1 LPSTLDATLQRI
13 ARNAL
18 RRQLAELRGRNVE
31 DGAVLVLDNASGE
44 VLAWVGS
51 SGGSGAATEV
61 DAVLARRQP
70 GSTIK
75 PLVYAL
81 ALERRLVTA
90 ASLLDDSPLELAA
103 GPAGLY
109 APRNYDH
116 AYRGGVTVRE
126 ALAGSLNVP
135 AVRVAAMLEPEAL
148 FERLSAA
155 GLRPAHSAGHHG
167 YALALGSADVTLL
180 DLTNAY
186 RMLANGGRL
195 TPVRWVP
202 EGRWAARAPAAG
214 PPPANASASARQ
226 VFAPEAAWLVS
237 HILADPTARAAS
249 FGLDS
254 PLVTRGYAAVKT
266 GTSKDMRD
274 NWCIGSTGRFT
285 VGVWVGNAG
294 GRPMHGVSGVSGAAP
309 VWRELVTHLGA
320 TPAPPAPPGLT
331 RVEGE
336 WYLAGTEP
344 APERASTHAESD
356 PTRGAPRV
364 ATGAASRGDESRER
378 RTRRAAP
385 FGIETPRAG
394 TVIALDP
401 DIPAAAQ
408 RVVLRGALGQWLLD
422 GQPLGHGSRIEWLPR
437 PGHHVLERRDA
448 LASDRVDFEVR
459 ALPDTAGGPLRGPKA
474 AGAPARDP
482 KALERG
488 RPVPA
493 ASAEA
498 ATRRRG

>member
-1 LPSTLDATLQRI
+1 VQRF
-13 ARNAL
+13 ALAAL
-18 RRQLAELRGRNVE
+18 RRQLAELRGREVE
-31 DGAVLVLDNASGE
+31 DGAVIVLDNATGD

-51 SGGSGAATEV
+51 AGSGSAAADV

-75 PLVYAL
+75 PFVYAL

-90 ASLLDDSPLELAA
+90 ASLIDDTPLQLAA
-103 GPAGLY
+103 GAAGLY
-109 APRNYDH
+109 TPRNYDH
-116 AYRGGVTVRE
+116 AYRGGVPVRE

-135 AVRVAAMLEPEAL
+135 AVRVAAMLGPEAL
-148 FERLSAA
+148 FDRLQQS
-155 GLRPAHSAGHHG
+155 GLQLAHHAGHHG
-167 YALALGSADVTLL
+167 HALALGSADVTLL
-180 DLTNAY
+180 DLANAY
-186 RMLANGGRL
+186 RMRANGGRL
-195 TPVRWVP
+195 TPVRWAVADS
-202 EGRWAARAPAAG
+202 AAPAPAAQ
-214 PPPANASASARQ
+214 Q
-226 VFAPEAAWLVS
+226 VFSAEAAWLTM
-237 HILADPTARAAS
+237 HILSDPAARAAG

-254 PLVTRGYAAVKT
+254 PLVTRGFAAVKT

-274 NWCIGSTGRFT
+274 NWCIGSTDRYT
-285 VGVWVGNAG
+285 VGAWVGNAS
-294 GRPMHGVSGVSGAAP
+294 GRPMHQVSGVSGAAP

-344 APERASTHAESD
+344 APERASTLAESD

-408 RVVLRGALGQWLLD
+408 RVVLRGAPGQWLLD